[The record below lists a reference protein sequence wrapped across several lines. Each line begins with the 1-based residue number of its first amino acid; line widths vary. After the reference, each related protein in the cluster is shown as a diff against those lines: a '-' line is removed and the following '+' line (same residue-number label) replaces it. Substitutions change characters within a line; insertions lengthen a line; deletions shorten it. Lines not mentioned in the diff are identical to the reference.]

1 MAHADNA
8 AATSAVKTVCT
19 VTINSSDE
27 KDAFMRHLPR
37 GEYRHVE
44 LVQRGQADWLGAARR
59 SGVVCDALIISGHF
73 DDGTEFYTDR
83 FDDREFL
90 TVHELQ
96 HASCSAPA
104 KGLFSQLKEVY
115 LFGCNTLKS
124 EPRYSASAE
133 VTRSL
138 LRAGQSSAEAERV
151 STLLSDRYGQSN
163 RDRLRHIF
171 KDVPV
176 LYGFSSKAPLGR
188 TAGPLLERYFQ
199 SAPAGEVASGRVSP
213 TLLKL
218 FGPSSMIAVAGLTT
232 ADPHAG
238 LERDVC
244 GFADDRPSQVQRLAF
259 LHEVLKRDVTQVR
272 MLLDQLERYVASI
285 TPAQRVLPDA
295 AAALAAIEHDHATRE
310 RFLVFARDA
319 DQATVLTRMMALAR
333 SLKWLSPTQER
344 AELLRMISVRMASDS
359 LGLHEVDLVCAAEA
373 VRDPAEAQQVL
384 ATGAARVAK
393 VAHSAVLAC
402 LGSPEAHERTVLAL
416 TSTRD
421 DDLAI
426 AQVYLRH
433 RPLTG
438 AAEVRFVTAGIGRMG
453 AGEAQV
459 RALET
464 LARQR
469 LADPQSLQEIADL
482 FPLARSLDAQRAIAG
497 ILIRA
502 DHRSL
507 ARVDLMRSLHQH
519 RLKSTDGHDVID
531 ALIRLLQTT

>member
-1 MAHADNA
+1 MPAADG
-8 AATSAVKTVCT
+8 TLKTVCT
-19 VTINSSDE
+19 ITINSSEE
-27 KDAFMRHLPR
+27 KDAFIRHLPR

-59 SGVVCDALIISGHF
+59 SGVVCDAIIISGHF

-104 KGLFSQLKEVY
+104 QGLFSQLKEVY
-115 LFGCNTLKS
+115 LFGCKTLKS

-138 LRAGQSSAEAERV
+138 LRSGQSSADAERA
-151 STLLSDRYGQSN
+151 SALLSERYGQSN
-163 RDRLRHIF
+163 RDRLRHVF
-171 KDVPV
+171 KGVPV

-188 TAGPLLERYFQ
+188 IAGPLLERYFQ

-218 FGPSSMIAVAGLTT
+218 FGPSSMVAVAGLTD

-238 LERDVC
+238 FQRDVC
-244 GFADDRPSQVQRLAF
+244 GFADERPSEVQRLAF
-259 LHEVLKRDVTQVR
+259 LHEVLQRDVTQVR

-285 TPAQRVLPDA
+285 NPAQRLVPDVA
-295 AAALAAIEHDHATRE
+295 ASLAAIEHDHIARD
-310 RFLVFARDA
+310 RFLTFARDA

-333 SLKWLSPTQER
+333 SLKWLTPAQER
-344 AELLRMISVRMASDS
+344 AELLRMISKRMASDS
-359 LGLHEVDLVCAAEA
+359 LGLHEVDLVCATSAA
-373 VRDPAEAQQVL
+373 RDPADAQQVL
-384 ATGAARVAK
+384 ATGTVRLTK

-416 TSTRD
+416 TSARD

-433 RPLTG
+433 RPLVG
-438 AAEVRFVTAGIGRMG
+438 VRELRSLTAGIGRMG
-453 AGEAQV
+453 AGEGQV

-469 LADPQSLQEIADL
+469 VDDPISLQAIADL

-507 ARVDLMRSLHQH
+507 VRTDLLRSLRQH
-519 RLKSTDGHDVID
+519 RLKSTDGNDVID
-531 ALIRLLQTT
+531 ALVRVLQTT